1 MPNQKIGT
9 GDLKMSKIQDKVD
22 SLEHHSYRSGCKD
35 GRVMGELFLR
45 DCARND
51 NIPKLVDEMLRLR
64 GMGDAEARGFLTR
77 IAEAAIAD
85 TRDRW

>member
-1 MPNQKIGT
+1 MSNQKADT
-9 GDLKMSKIQDKVD
+9 GHPKMRKIQDKVD
-22 SLEHHSYRSGCKD
+22 SLAPTSYRSGCKD

-51 NIPKLVDEMLRLR
+51 NIPKLVDEILRLR
-64 GMGDAEARGFLTR
+64 NMGDAEARGFLTR
-77 IAEAAIAD
+77 IAEAALAD